1 MQAAEASQARQHNN
15 APSSLKI
22 AVPVREKAN
31 NNKNDSKI
39 RQEIGSTKERTSDL
53 RLLLSCLLH

>member
-1 MQAAEASQARQHNN
+1 MQAAETSQATQHNN

-31 NNKNDSKI
+31 NDENDSKI

-53 RLLLSCLLH
+53 RL